1 MFETRSTEPDLF
13 YSRIL
18 HNLQNHKYVDL
29 MFKRRFDKA
38 LSEGLGSQLLWL
50 LVAALLAFL
59 LLWGLSCLIFP
70 GWQFGWQDL
79 IALYIDPG
87 CFSGRGEHDWFR
99 LSVALIGV
107 LLFSTLLISVFN
119 NLFDNIVEMV
129 RTGHRRYALK
139 NHILFLGAGKE
150 LIPVLKKHYA
160 SGDSRDIAIMTS
172 GDIETLRSQ
181 LELKLED
188 NSFVKRLYL
197 YQGDR
202 DVRADLESACAGKAS
217 LIYIFGESGEQA
229 HDSRSLACYDILK
242 LVCKEDGVKAN
253 CYVSL
258 ESDASMDVILKLKES
273 ASTPN
278 LKTDFVC
285 SEDNTVEQL
294 LVHQDFLPVIK
305 RDDKA
310 YAHIVIL
317 GTGTLSD
324 RLCALASQ
332 LCHYPD
338 YADGRQRR
346 TLITVAGEG
355 MRSWRDAFVASK
367 RACFELSRYSYIGPD
382 GQKEIHEP
390 DPLYGDFLDVEWQF
404 IDAAPGNPL
413 LEKQM
418 QIWNEESKAGG
429 QELRLIIC
437 SDVQNDA
444 ERILLCLPPYM
455 LDCRKAIYVSQNP
468 ALLKTAI
475 ASGQFGPILL
485 FGPGTDTYDPL
496 FEARAKAGMQVNSIY
511 ENHFSDNPRPPLE
524 AWYSL
529 REAHKFSSIYS
540 SFAMPLRRSC
550 FGDDCSERD
559 LFECEHRRWMSTMLM
574 SGYRALTPG
583 EIARV
588 RAEGRVKEEKDRFRH
603 VDIVPYDDLP
613 EEEKDKDRVLVE
625 QLY

>member
-1 MFETRSTEPDLF
+1 
-13 YSRIL
+13 
-18 HNLQNHKYVDL
+18 

-50 LVAALLAFL
+50 LAVVLLILL
-59 LLWGLSCLIFP
+59 LLWGIVILIFP

-79 IALYIDPG
+79 IALFIDPG
-87 CFSGRGEHDWFR
+87 SFSGRGEHDLFR
-99 LSVALIGV
+99 LVVALIGV

-119 NLFDNIVEMV
+119 NLFDNIVDKV
-129 RTGHRRYALK
+129 RSGHRRYALK
-139 NHILFLGAGKE
+139 NHILFLGAGDE
-150 LIPVLKKHYA
+150 LLPVLKKFCA
-160 SGDSRDIAIMTS
+160 SGETRNIAIMTS
-172 GDIETLRSQ
+172 GDIGNLRSQ

-188 NSFVKRLYL
+188 NGFVKRLYL

-229 HDSRSLACYDILK
+229 HDSRSLASYEILK
-242 LVCKEDGVKAN
+242 HICKEDGVRAN

-273 ASTPN
+273 VSTPN
-278 LKTDFVC
+278 LNTDFVC

-294 LVHQDFLPVIK
+294 LVRQDFLPVIK

-317 GTGTLSD
+317 GTGALAD
-324 RLCALASQ
+324 RLCALTSQ

-355 MRSWRDAFVASK
+355 MRNWHDTFVASK

-382 GQKEIHEP
+382 GQKEHHEP

-404 IDAAPGNPL
+404 LDAGPGHPL
-413 LEKQM
+413 LEEQM
-418 QIWNEESKAGG
+418 RVWSGEQDAGR
-429 QELRLIIC
+429 QQLRMVVC
-437 SDVQNDA
+437 YDSQDDA
-444 ERILLCLPPYM
+444 ERTLLCLPSYM
-455 LDCRKAIYVSQNP
+455 MSCLKAIYVSQNP

-496 FEARAKAGMQVNSIY
+496 FEARAKAGMQVNTIY
-511 ENHFSDNPRPPLE
+511 ESHFSATPRPPLE

-529 REAHKFSSIYS
+529 RESHKSSSIYS

-550 FGDDCSERD
+550 FGHECSERD
-559 LFECEHRRWMSTMLM
+559 LLECEHRRWMSTMLM
-574 SGYRALTPG
+574 SGYRALIPG

-588 RAEGRVKEEKDRFRH
+588 RTEGRVKEEKDRFRH

>member
-1 MFETRSTEPDLF
+1 ML
-13 YSRIL
+13 
-18 HNLQNHKYVDL
+18 
-29 MFKRRFDKA
+29 KRRLDKA

-99 LSVALIGV
+99 LSVALVGV

-119 NLFDNIVEMV
+119 NLFDNIVDKV

-172 GDIETLRSQ
+172 GDTENLLSQ

-188 NSFVKRLYL
+188 NKFVKKLYL
-197 YQGDR
+197 YQGER

-217 LIYIFGESGEQA
+217 LIYVFGEDGEPA
-229 HDSRSLACYDILK
+229 HDARNIACHKLLKQICTEPGSRT
-242 LVCKEDGVKAN
+242 N
-253 CYVSL
+253 CFVSL
-258 ESDASMDVILKLKES
+258 ESDTSMDVILKVKES
-273 ASTPN
+273 VSTEN

-294 LVHQDFLPVIK
+294 LVRQDFLPVIK
-305 RDDKA
+305 KDDKA
-310 YAHIVIL
+310 FAHIVIL
-317 GTGTLSD
+317 GTGALAD
-324 RLCALASQ
+324 RICAVASQ

-346 TLITVAGEG
+346 TLISVAGEG
-355 MRSWRDAFVASK
+355 MRAWCDSFVASK
-367 RACFELSRYSYIGPD
+367 RGCFELSRYSYLSPD
-382 GQKEIHEP
+382 GWEETHEP
-390 DPLYGDFLDVEWQF
+390 DTRYGDFLDVEWQF
-404 IDAAPGNPL
+404 IDAGPGNSL

-418 QIWNEESKAGG
+418 QAWSEEARSGG
-429 QELRLIIC
+429 QDLRLIIC
-437 SDVQNDA
+437 SDTQNEA
-444 ERILLCLPPYM
+444 ERTLLSLPPYM

-468 ALLKTAI
+468 ALLETAI

-485 FGPGTDTYDPL
+485 FGPGTADYDPL
-496 FEARAKAGMQVNSIY
+496 FDARAKAGMQVNTVY
-511 ENHFSDNPRPPLE
+511 ENQFSSNPRPPLE
-524 AWYSL
+524 AWQAL
-529 REAHKFSSIYS
+529 CEAHKYSSIYS
-540 SFAMPLRRSC
+540 CFAMPLRRSC
-550 FGDDCSERD
+550 FGSDCGERD

-574 SGYRALTPG
+574 AGYRALTP
-583 EIARV
+583 EQIARV
-588 RAEGRVKEEKDRFRH
+588 RAEGRVKEEKARYCH

-625 QLY
+625 KLY